1 MNNIKKLVSILAI
14 LSGLLMTGCAS
25 SGEGGNPVTTWQN
38 ERAFSETISNAYKN
52 NKAVTLNDVTYKSQ
66 IKSPAL
72 AAPVNALSAT
82 SAAIY
87 LSVVRG
93 VDKMS
98 AQNEGRQ
105 IYIGIENDVK
115 NGANRKELMAQMTP
129 EQKKAYRDYETE
141 IKRVDQE
148 KTLQTVVLPLIQ
160 KIAQEAQ
167 KVADLAQNLK
177 NAPEFRKLAGF
188 AAIKAGKEIVADADA
203 LASQISDASEGA
215 LGFSAASPFAVSS
228 VRSSRAIRSA
238 SASLQPCDLYCATS
252 SA

>member
-160 KIAQEAQ
+160 KIAQ
-167 KVADLAQNLK
+167 
-177 NAPEFRKLAGF
+177 
-188 AAIKAGKEIVADADA
+188 
-203 LASQISDASEGA
+203 
-215 LGFSAASPFAVSS
+215 
-228 VRSSRAIRSA
+228 
-238 SASLQPCDLYCATS
+238 
-252 SA
+252 